1 MFQEH
6 SECWKISSVSIWHST
21 QPGTARKCGLASSA
35 QTEQKWVD
43 GLGEDNPTD
52 FLIRAVCISLCQR
65 QAPCPLQTRQWF
77 FLKLQV
83 RQQAKGFFFQDAEG
97 ETAWVLGEVR
107 FHSIL
112 PPSSVLSRKQVMC
125 PIPTSFKKT
134 VEGTM
139 QTRPLEG
146 LQNPF
151 FKMLLRGLCQTFIWK
166 SSSKTLPQG
175 TAPARWQLLRG
186 WLQAAPAQV
195 NFEIPHLEAATGQ
208 VAPVAW
214 GIGCFACQ
222 FSFASNESLEVSW
235 NHRKFDDL
243 AQEVYL
249 YIQYVF
255 WFHLGMS
262 YGIMIQKASLLII
275 PGPP

>member
-1 MFQEH
+1 MGIQMFQEH

-65 QAPCPLQTRQWF
+65 QAPCPLQTRQRF

-139 QTRPLEG
+139 QTRPLDGRFTESFF
-146 LQNPF
+146 QN
-151 FKMLLRGLCQTFIWK
+151 
-166 SSSKTLPQG
+166 
-175 TAPARWQLLRG
+175 APSWFV
-186 WLQAAPAQV
+186 P
-195 NFEIPHLEAATGQ
+195 NIHLEVFVQNLAPRHCTCQ
-208 VAPVAW
+208 VAAVARLTPSCSRP
-214 GIGCFACQ
+214 GELRNTTPRSCNRSSGTSCLGDRMLRLPIQFCQ
-222 FSFASNESLEVSW
+222 
-235 NHRKFDDL
+235 
-243 AQEVYL
+243 
-249 YIQYVF
+249 
-255 WFHLGMS
+255 
-262 YGIMIQKASLLII
+262 
-275 PGPP
+275 